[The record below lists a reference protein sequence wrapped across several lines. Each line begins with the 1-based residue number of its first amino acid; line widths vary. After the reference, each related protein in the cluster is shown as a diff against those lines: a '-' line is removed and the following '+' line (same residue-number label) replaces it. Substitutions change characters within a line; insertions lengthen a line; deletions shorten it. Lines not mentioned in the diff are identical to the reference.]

1 MKTTNEQ
8 LKKSVALR
16 NLLNS
21 DSRHYKFNDEVID
34 SWGKE
39 YHRLDHDIK
48 LLRFA
53 EDQMGAYSDCFVLYA
68 IACLGVADQESIRMF
83 LRALRDNCAGVTIM
97 DVDNPDYVRERLKAL
112 VGLGFIFKFHY
123 TVDALNSEGEVIPNG
138 VTLFTIDPGGQTFM
152 NKVLEKRTVVHEW
165 IQAKPIFELVGW
177 AACSYVAGRV
187 INAGKFIEARQGVFA
202 TKIVG
207 TVFMPGMFKML
218 VDGQEAYIGFINAF
232 LHRGKGMETASDYEK
247 RCEYMV
253 TVISQYFYNRDKK
266 HVLNRLVV
274 IVENNADL
282 VEIADWIN
290 KDGSLVE
297 DYDRLYFTGEG
308 AMRYV
313 HDIRNAFLQMK
324 KETGKK
330 EGTNEGYSFVPVV
343 PDFL

>member
-1 MKTTNEQ
+1 MKTTNEQLNEQ

-16 NLLNS
+16 TILNS
-21 DSRHYKFNDEVID
+21 NSRHYRFEEGVID

-39 YHRLDHDIK
+39 YHRLEHDIK

-53 EDQMGAYSDCFVLYA
+53 EDQMGAYSDCFILYA

-83 LRALRDNCAGVTIM
+83 LKALRDNCAGVTIM
-97 DVDNPDYVRERLKAL
+97 DVDNPDYVRERLRAL
-112 VGLGFIFKFHY
+112 VSLGFIFKFHY
-123 TVDALNSEGEVIPNG
+123 SLEVLNGDNEAIPNA

-165 IQAKPIFELVGW
+165 LQAKPIFELVGW

-187 INAGKFIEARQGVFA
+187 INEGKFIEARQGVFA

-207 TVFMPGMFKML
+207 TVFIPGLFKMII
-218 VDGQEAYIGFINAF
+218 DGQEAYVGFINAF
-232 LHRGKGMETASDYEK
+232 LHRGKGMETVSEYMK

-253 TVISQYFYNRDKK
+253 TVINQYFFNRDKK
-266 HVLNRLVV
+266 RVV
-274 IVENNADL
+274 ARMVVVVENNPDL

-290 KDGSLVE
+290 KDGSLE
-297 DYDRLYFTGEG
+297 NDYDRLYFTGEG

-313 HDIRNAFLQMK
+313 RDIRKSFLQMK
-324 KETGKK
+324 KTV
-330 EGTNEGYSFVPVV
+330 TNEGYSFVTVV